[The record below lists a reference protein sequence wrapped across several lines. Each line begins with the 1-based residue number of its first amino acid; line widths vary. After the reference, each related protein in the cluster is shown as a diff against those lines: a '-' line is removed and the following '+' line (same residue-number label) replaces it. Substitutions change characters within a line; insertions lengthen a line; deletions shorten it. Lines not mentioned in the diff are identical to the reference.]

1 MKKAIALLIVLCVGT
16 VLFAANPTPI
26 DGISEGSVTQAS
38 VNTLLNIDSKEN
50 QYIWV
55 GFTDEEVET
64 QGEDASQKAVQGN
77 LPLSMTSGTT
87 ASNDTA
93 DGTLYISAQFAYRS
107 NAKVTLSGLAMSGTG
122 TVESPSTE
130 YLGYSVSKKT
140 DNNSGETYLAVKES
154 NNVDSAVG
162 TTPAIIHYGSEDWMQ
177 FYSVP
182 LLITT
187 ESLDGK
193 TATEF
198 TGTITATVESV

>member
-1 MKKAIALLIVLCVGT
+1 MKKAIALLIVLCVGA
-16 VLFAANPTPI
+16 VLFAVDPTPI
-26 DGISEGSVTQAS
+26 TGISEGSVTQAS
-38 VNTLLNIDSKEN
+38 VNTLLKIDSKEN

-55 GFTDEEVET
+55 GFTDEEVEK
-64 QGEDASQKAVQGN
+64 QEEDASQKAVQGN

-122 TVESPSTE
+122 TGESPSTE

-140 DNNSGETYLAVKES
+140 DDNSGETYLTVEES

-162 TTPAIIHYGSEDWMQ
+162 TKPAIEHSGTEDWMQ
-177 FYSVP
+177 YYSVP

-187 ESLDGK
+187 ASLDGK